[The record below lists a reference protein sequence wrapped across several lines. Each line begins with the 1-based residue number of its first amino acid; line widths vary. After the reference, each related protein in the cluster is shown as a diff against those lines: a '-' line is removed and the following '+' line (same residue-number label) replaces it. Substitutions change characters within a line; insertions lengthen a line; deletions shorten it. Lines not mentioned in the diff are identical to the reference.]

1 MSTASRDL
9 REAASG
15 PLASR
20 LSPRYLEEHCLIPL
34 GIDPDGALAT
44 AVGAPLDPTVS
55 DELAR
60 IFKRPLRLVEVPASE
75 LIAAIMSSG
84 RRSGET
90 NGSSKDDVAPELPL
104 DDLEALANQAPVIK
118 LVNVLL
124 LDALRLGASDVHV
137 ESLEDGLRVR
147 YRIDGVL
154 QDVSR
159 LAAQYR
165 AAVVSRV
172 KIMAGLNIAER
183 RLAQDGRARI
193 RLADRDVDVR
203 VSTLPALHGESI
215 VLRILDH
222 AGHGRG
228 LAELGMPEEI
238 LRRFER
244 MIGRSNGMVV
254 VTGPTG
260 SGKTTT
266 LYAAVARV
274 NSAGVKIVTVEDPV
288 EYQIDGV
295 IQIPVNAKAGF
306 TFSGALRSILRHDPD
321 VIMVGEMRD
330 LATAEI
336 ATQAAL
342 TGHLVFS
349 TLHTNDA
356 VSAVT
361 RLVDM
366 GIEPYLVAAT
376 VQGIVA
382 QRLVRRL
389 CDSCAES
396 YTPEGAELAGAP
408 PPRIDDERPRF
419 RRARGCDDCGQTG
432 YRGRTGIYEVF
443 QLGEKHRAL
452 IVRGATAD
460 ELRSVARQDGF
471 QSLSAAAWR
480 AASTGVTSI
489 SELRRVTSEETV
501 E

>member
-1 MSTASRDL
+1 MSTASRNL

-15 PLASR
+15 PLAAR

-34 GIDPDGALAT
+34 GVDPDGALST
-44 AVGAPLDPTVS
+44 AVGAPLDPTVL
-55 DELAR
+55 DELSR
-60 IFKRPLRLVEVPASE
+60 IFKRPLRLVEVPAGE
-75 LIAAIMSSG
+75 LLAAIMSST
-84 RRSGET
+84 RRSGEA
-90 NGSSKDDVAPELPL
+90 NGSAKTEPAELPL

-124 LDALRLGASDVHV
+124 IDALRLGASDVHI
-137 ESLEDGLRVR
+137 ESLEDGLRIR

-172 KIMAGLNIAER
+172 KIMAALNIAER

-193 RLADRDVDVR
+193 RLADRDIDVR

-222 AGHGRG
+222 AGHGRD
-228 LAELGMPEEI
+228 LTELGMPADLLEK
-238 LRRFER
+238 FER
-244 MIGRSNGMVV
+244 MIGRSNGMIL

-266 LYAAVARV
+266 LYAALARV

-389 CDSCAES
+389 CESCAEP
-396 YTPEGAELAGAP
+396 YEPEAADLAGAP
-408 PPRIDDERPRF
+408 PPLIGEKHATF
-419 RRARGCDDCGQTG
+419 RRAKGCDDCGNTG
-432 YRGRTGIYEVF
+432 YRGRTGIYEF
-443 QLGEKHRAL
+443 IPLTENYRAM
-452 IVRGATAD
+452 IVRGATVD
-460 ELRSVARQDGF
+460 DLRNAARHDGYE
-471 QSLSAAAWR
+471 SLSWAAWR
-480 AASTGVTSI
+480 AAREGTTSI
-489 SELRRVTSEETV
+489 SELRRVTSEETIA
-501 E
+501 